1 MENLDLAAEE
11 PKKKQSEK
19 VITQTDLMGLLNDA
33 LVGESDESDE
43 EDFQPYSAKTGG
55 NQQIQWENGFSC

>member
-33 LVGESDESDE
+33 LVGESDESDD

-55 NQQIQWENGFSC
+55 N

>member
-1 MENLDLAAEE
+1 MENLDIAADE
-11 PKKKQSEK
+11 PKKKQSGK
-19 VITQTDLMGLLNDA
+19 VITQTDLMGLLDDA

-55 NQQIQWENGFSC
+55 NQKGFSC

>member
-1 MENLDLAAEE
+1 MENLDIAADE

-43 EDFQPYSAKTGG
+43 EDFQPYSAQTGG
-55 NQQIQWENGFSC
+55 NQKGFSC